1 MLAEWRTSE
10 AKAKKASHAAARENE
25 KLQDAMLDVRIQRSP
40 SIAHHNNST
49 AVSIINNNTNSLG
62 SNKDGNNG
70 TTNLLGLHKMAS
82 VDKEIKNAEKDC
94 AKLDNKRRKAEES
107 VKRADV
113 EYYTLCI
120 RAERARIDW
129 EISVLR
135 GSSVFQSQEHQR
147 LQSLHSYLT
156 TYLKLSSDM
165 NPNLTAIVDTLA
177 PHINACNAQKDLAV
191 IKNIRRVSEG
201 PSEQLL
207 PDFYCEHTTLA
218 MNRDRRKHVSGW
230 KTLTRF
236 IRSAK
241 LICILFNYQQA
252 LVKLL
257 QLVRTDLDRE
267 RKSRSGLRGL
277 TQTLNTQENQN
288 VTDKLYHVRNYLE
301 FYFTSFGYQMEFIEY
316 FHFFYPKRFDRC

>member
-1 MLAEWRTSE
+1 MDKSSRILSEWRTSE
-10 AKAKKASHAAARENE
+10 AKAKKASHSAARENE

-40 SIAHHNNST
+40 SIAHHNNNST

-70 TTNLLGLHKMAS
+70 TNLLGLHKMAS

-135 GSSVFQSQEHQR
+135 GSTVFQSQEHQR
-147 LQSLHSYLT
+147 LQSLHNYLT

-165 NPNLTAIVDTLA
+165 NPNVTAIVDQLT

-218 MNRDRRKHVSGW
+218 MNRDRRKHV
-230 KTLTRF
+230 
-236 IRSAK
+236 
-241 LICILFNYQQA
+241 
-252 LVKLL
+252 KLL
-257 QLVRTDLDRE
+257 FE
-267 RKSRSGLRGL
+267 FMNL
-277 TQTLNTQENQN
+277 T
-288 VTDKLYHVRNYLE
+288 
-301 FYFTSFGYQMEFIEY
+301 
-316 FHFFYPKRFDRC
+316 HFFFN